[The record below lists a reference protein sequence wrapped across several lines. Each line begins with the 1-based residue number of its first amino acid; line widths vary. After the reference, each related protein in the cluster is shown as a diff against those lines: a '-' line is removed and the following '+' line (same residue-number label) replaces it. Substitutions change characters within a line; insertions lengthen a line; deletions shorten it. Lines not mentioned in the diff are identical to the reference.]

1 MQTYY
6 AKVWQHNIRLYSIWV
21 LEARYWRPAPNGMV
35 SPPPHVTHP
44 PRHSEG
50 GVEDNPAACVL
61 CTFYT
66 SRSTAPESNR
76 NHKEEGVWLP
86 LPTYLLSYT

>member
-1 MQTYY
+1 MGSRGT
-6 AKVWQHNIRLYSIWV
+6 L
-21 LEARYWRPAPNGMV
+21 LAPCPQWYGLPTTPRNPST
-35 SPPPHVTHP
+35 SPQW
-44 PRHSEG
+44 G

-66 SRSTAPESNR
+66 SRSTAPESNH